1 MAEDSRKPY
10 TPPAIRDCGRIT
22 ERALQSMH
30 CFQEPTESEQSARER
45 ALRSRSRSEP
55 EDR

>member
-22 ERALQSMH
+22 ERTLQSIH
-30 CFQEPTESEQSARER
+30 CSRVSTDSEQPTPER
-45 ALRSRSRSEP
+45 VPHSRSRSES